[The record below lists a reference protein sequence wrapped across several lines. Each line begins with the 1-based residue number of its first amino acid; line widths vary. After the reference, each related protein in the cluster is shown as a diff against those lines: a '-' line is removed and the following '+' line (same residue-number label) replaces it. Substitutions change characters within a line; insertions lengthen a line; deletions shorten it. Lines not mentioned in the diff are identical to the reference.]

1 MTADLD
7 SGIPVFGRDRC
18 KFAFHH
24 GTLHLAATD
33 SDRGC
38 LRENNILQCFPL
50 FFLADHIQLICW
62 TVFLH
67 IDRNI
72 MNIPC
77 TCLQQFSHTVTE
89 CLTGAVVD
97 IAFQLPDR
105 IFFVIFLGFQHH
117 SP

>member
-1 MTADLD
+1 
-7 SGIPVFGRDRC
+7 
-18 KFAFHH
+18 
-24 GTLHLAATD
+24 
-33 SDRGC
+33 
-38 LRENNILQCFPL
+38 
-50 FFLADHIQLICW
+50 
-62 TVFLH
+62 
-67 IDRNI
+67 